1 METFN
6 DFAVALLCRL
16 AWTSIQAA
24 LLIGV
29 LAFLTR
35 YVPRVSPAA
44 RCAMWWLLGLQLIVG
59 IAWHMPMQLPVLS
72 PATTVVTTTHVII
85 GGPVASGSV
94 VNAIATPSMNWM
106 GVVAL
111 LWLAALAV
119 QLGFA
124 ALQWRQV
131 RRVLR
136 ESRPLEDMTV
146 RLRCDE
152 EARQLGLRRLPALRV
167 ADGIASPHVVG
178 LWQPT
183 ILLPTSGQ
191 LSAVE
196 LDMALSHELAH
207 LRRGDLWLGW
217 VPALAQRLFFFHPLV
232 RWAMHEYALS
242 REEAC
247 DADVLRRHDTTA
259 DTYGR
264 LLLRLG
270 VQPAVCTGLGTA
282 SPTFKNLKRRL
293 IMLQKHASEPR
304 QRAIGWIAV
313 VAIAIAGVV
322 PYRVTAGTTP
332 PAPATSVTSS
342 TSTSST
348 THDTVTVNRSRRGQF
363 TIVQSAQNAFTLFD
377 GNFQISDGTMDDADA
392 ADRARK
398 GNESMLWIRRGS
410 DTYAV
415 RDAATIAKI
424 RALYAPQIDISER
437 QAALGRKQAALGSR
451 QAELGTQQAKI
462 GSAQASI
469 GQHEAELAAKGRSPS
484 VDPSIA
490 RSQSELSDKMRD
502 LSDKQRD
509 LGAQQAELGRQ
520 QGVIGEDQR
529 KISDRIDREVASA
542 IDQIVKSNVAQRL
555 ADR

>member
-6 DFAVALLCRL
+6 DFAVALLGRL
-16 AWTSIQAA
+16 AWTSMQAA

-59 IAWHMPMQLPVLS
+59 MAWHMPMQLPVLS

-111 LWLAALAV
+111 LWLAALLA
-119 QLGFA
+119 QLGLA

-131 RRVLR
+131 RRVLLA
-136 ESRPLEDMTV
+136 SRPLDDVVV
-146 RLRCDE
+146 RLRCDDK
-152 EARQLGLRRLPALRV
+152 ARQLGLRRAPALRV

-183 ILLPTSGQ
+183 ILLPTPGL
-191 LSAVE
+191 LSAME

-247 DADVLRRHDTTA
+247 DAEVLRRQDTTA

-282 SPTFKNLKRRL
+282 SPTFRNLKRRL
-293 IMLQKHASEPR
+293 IMLQKHANEPR
-304 QRAIGWIAV
+304 QRAVGWVAV
-313 VAIAIAGVV
+313 AAIAIAGVV
-322 PYRVTAGTTP
+322 PYRVTAGTPP
-332 PAPATSVTSS
+332 PAPVS
-342 TSTSST
+342 TITSST
-348 THDTVTVNRSRRGQF
+348 TSSDTASAPHKRRGQF
-363 TIVQSAQNAFTLFD
+363 TIMQTAQDAFTLFD
-377 GNFQISDGTMDDADA
+377 GDYQIASGTTGDAVA
-392 ADRARK
+392 AERARK
-398 GNESMLWIRRGS
+398 GHESMLWIRRGS
-410 DTYAV
+410 DTYVV

-424 RALYAPQIDISER
+424 HALYAPMTTMSDR
-437 QAALGRKQAALGSR
+437 QAALGKKQAALGSR

-469 GQHEAELAAKGRSPS
+469 GQHEADLAARGHSPGA
-484 VDPSIA
+484 DPSIA
-490 RSQSELSDKMRD
+490 KSQAELDDKMRD
-502 LSDKQRD
+502 FSDRQREF
-509 LGAQQAELGRQ
+509 GMQQAELGRQ
-520 QGVIGEDQR
+520 QATLSQEERQV
-529 KISDRIDREVASA
+529 SDRIDRDMATL
-542 IDQIVKSNVAQRL
+542 IDQVVKSNVAHRL

>member
-6 DFAVALLCRL
+6 DLAALLLTRL
-16 AWTSIQAA
+16 AWTSVQAA

-29 LAFLTR
+29 LVLLTR

-59 IAWHMPMQLPVLS
+59 IAWHMPMQLSVLS
-72 PATTVVTTTHVII
+72 PPTTTAVMTTPTTI
-85 GGPVASGSV
+85 GGPIDPTPGIDAV
-94 VNAIATPSMNWM
+94 ATPSMNWM
-106 GVVAL
+106 GIVAL

-124 ALQWRQV
+124 TLQWRQV

-136 ESRPLEDMTV
+136 DSVPLDDGAV
-146 RLRCDE
+146 RARCDDK
-152 EARQLGLRRLPALRV
+152 ARQIGLRRVPALRV

-183 ILLPTSGQ
+183 ILLPTAGQ
-191 LSAVE
+191 LSTTE
-196 LDMALSHELAH
+196 LDLALSHELAH

-247 DADVLRRHDTTA
+247 DADVLRRHDTA
-259 DTYGR
+259 PDTYGR

-282 SPTFKNLKRRL
+282 SPTFRNLKRRL
-293 IMLQKHASEPR
+293 IMLQKHANEPH

-313 VAIAIAGVV
+313 AAIAIAGVV
-322 PYRVTAGTTP
+322 PYRVTAGAPP
-332 PAPATSVTSS
+332 PAPVSTITSTKTSS
-342 TSTSST
+342 
-348 THDTVTVNRSRRGQF
+348 DTVTGNHSRRGQF
-363 TIVQSAQNAFTLFD
+363 TIMQTAQDAFTLFD
-377 GNFQISDGTMDDADA
+377 GDYQIASGTTGDSVA
-392 ADRARK
+392 AERARK
-398 GNESMLWIRRGS
+398 GRESMLWIRRGS
-410 DTYAV
+410 DTYVV

-424 RALYAPQIDISER
+424 HALYAPMTAISNR
-437 QAALGRKQAALGSR
+437 QAALGNKQAALGSR

-469 GQHEAELAAKGRSPS
+469 GQHEAELAAKGRSPG
-484 VDPSIA
+484 VDPSLA
-490 RSQSELSDKMRD
+490 KSQAELNDKMRD
-502 LSDKQRD
+502 FSDKQGE

-520 QGVIGEDQR
+520 QGALGQEERQVSE
-529 KISDRIDREVASA
+529 KIDREMANL
-542 IDQIVKSNVAQRL
+542 IDQIVKSNLAQRL